1 MKYTGSRKY
10 SNTCSNIFYYFFVC
24 SSISQACLYS
34 TNLRTQFS
42 KKKKKKKET
51 ASATRNLH
59 FSFSTY
65 FCGTSCCTSV
75 STHAGSPYI
84 HLFGTNRKAANERE
98 SNTWKKKTTKEAR
111 LKSFYGQHSGS
122 LWVVSNSR
130 RSIWKHS
137 VKTYPSKRMKLQSR
151 IPGLLYYSFILSFSS
166 STVLPSIWKLA
177 EGNWLKGKK
186 ALESPHSRCR
196 SICGYNRFN

>member
-1 MKYTGSRKY
+1 MLVFNEP
-10 SNTCSNIFYYFFVC
+10 SNSIF
-24 SSISQACLYS
+24 Q
-34 TNLRTQFS
+34 
-42 KKKKKKKET
+42 KKKKKKET

-65 FCGTSCCTSV
+65 FCRTSV